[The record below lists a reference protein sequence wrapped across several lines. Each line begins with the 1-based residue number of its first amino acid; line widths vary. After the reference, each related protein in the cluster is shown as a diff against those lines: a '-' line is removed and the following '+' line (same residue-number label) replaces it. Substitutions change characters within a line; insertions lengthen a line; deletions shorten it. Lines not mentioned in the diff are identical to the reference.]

1 MNDFIFF
8 FNFMGKAVCF
18 ANGGCRGK
26 MQVGNPAMSWKTKE
40 Q

>member
-18 ANGGCRGK
+18 ANGMLPGK
-26 MQVGNPAMSWKTKE
+26 DASWKPGHNQKTKK
-40 Q
+40 